1 MNSYKTLLLYG
12 TPASR
17 EMAKLL
23 LENQPQVRRV
33 DAAPDLSELKLL
45 LNSPLSE
52 GELIPLLA
60 QSGICGF
67 RLNTH

>member
-1 MNSYKTLLLYG
+1 MNSCRTLLLYG

-33 DAAPDLSELKLL
+33 DAAADLSELKLL
-45 LNSPLSE
+45 LTSALTES
-52 GELIPLLA
+52 ELIPLLA
-60 QSGICGF
+60 GSGISGF
-67 RLNTH
+67 RLC